1 VLHLIIHPDA
11 KADLQR
17 LKAVDAHAAATI
29 AVFLQEV
36 SGNQDLLD
44 RLTQDGFG
52 IEGRH
57 DFNVRKIG
65 NQLAAGHNMWRAKIW
80 KLERRGRKYRVIYA
94 FVPSK
99 RSHYVLGIM
108 PREIDYVRDDEF
120 IRRVERAYDSIRDGR
135 W

>member
-1 VLHLIIHPDA
+1 M
-11 KADLQR
+11 
-17 LKAVDAHAAATI
+17 
-29 AVFLQEV
+29 
-36 SGNQDLLD
+36 D

-65 NQLAAGHNMWRAKIW
+65 NQAAVGNNLWRAKIW

-99 RSHYVLGIM
+99 RSHHILGIM

-120 IRRVERAYDSIRDGR
+120 IRRVERAYDSVREGR